1 MAMGKSLCL
10 TYFFWLVGG
19 WFGLHHIYLGRD
31 RHAFLIWSTAAG
43 YLGLGLLRD
52 LWRIP
57 TYVKDANNDPTY
69 LEELTRKMR
78 KNTRVGILTEN

>member
-1 MAMGKSLCL
+1 
-10 TYFFWLVGG
+10 
-19 WFGLHHIYLGRD
+19 LGRD